1 MKRLFNNLRFRS
13 KIIWIFGITF
23 FLSTVTSGI
32 FYYRY
37 TSHDIEESFTVSAE
51 DVLVQLVDTLD
62 LRFGTIRQRGQGLL
76 TNHTF
81 VVGLSDCLINPSDV
95 NLVKTM
101 GVVSDYLRDLET
113 GENLIH
119 STYIYTDK
127 GEFDNFVRMRDWQ
140 FEFTRSE
147 YYRAYQEHPGNALR
161 WFSVR
166 EDEIFQDNDEV
177 IPYVRRFSVYGYDG
191 EQFLVIQ
198 LKKKELERLL
208 EGKYEFFDKILILD
222 ADGNPVVGSAG
233 LNAGEL
239 LELARQQEPDRR
251 VISGE
256 YRYEGE
262 DYLVTGARLAE
273 NGWQVFGLKSRQSLF
288 GSLKGLRNVIL
299 EMMGVVF
306 AIATAAILFLS
317 HQLTGSLRRL
327 EKRMS
332 FVQNGDFNVRFFY
345 PYKDEVGSLAR
356 GFNYMIE
363 EIQHLVEK
371 QEETIKELKWERD
384 YVAEIQMQKRKAE
397 LNALQA
403 QINPHFLYNTLNAIT
418 WQAADQGAEEISIL
432 SNALGKFFRVSLSKG
447 AEIITLREELEHV
460 TSYLDIQKIR
470 YYSRLSYEIEAD
482 DIWLDC
488 RMIKLILQPLAEN
501 SIYHGIKEKEGTGLI
516 RISVEPVHGD
526 IEPLLRLTVFDNG
539 KGIPEAKL
547 SSLNQALSR
556 GEKER
561 TEGYGIFNVN
571 ERIRLF
577 YGEEYGLQYESVEG
591 EWTRAFVTVPV
602 RESEVDSCIG

>member
-1 MKRLFNNLRFRS
+1 MKKLFNNLRFRS
-13 KIIWIFGITF
+13 KIIWIFGVTF
-23 FLSTVTSGI
+23 FLSTVISGI
-32 FYYRY
+32 FYYQY
-37 TSHDIEESFTVSAE
+37 TSHDIEENFRVSAE

-62 LRFGTIRQRGQGLL
+62 LRFGVIRQRGQGLL

-81 VVGLSDCLINPSDV
+81 VVGLADCLINPSDV
-95 NLVKTM
+95 NQVKTM
-101 GVVSDYLRDLET
+101 GMVSDFLRDLET

-127 GEFDNFVRMRDWQ
+127 GEYDNFVRMRNWD
-140 FEFTRSE
+140 FNFIESE
-147 YYRAYQEHPGNALR
+147 YYRSYRESPGNALR

-166 EDEIFQDNDEV
+166 EDEIFQDSDEV
-177 IPYVRRFSVYGYDG
+177 IPYVRRFSVYGYEG
-191 EQFLVIQ
+191 EQYLVIQ
-198 LKKKELERLL
+198 LKKKELESLL

-222 ADGNPVVGSAG
+222 LAGNTVVGSEG
-233 LNAGEL
+233 LNSGEL
-239 LELARQQEPDRR
+239 LELAQQRDREGR
-251 VISGE
+251 VITSE
-256 YRYEGE
+256 YQYEG
-262 DYLVTGARLAE
+262 DTYLVTCDSLAE
-273 NGWQVFGLKSRQSLF
+273 NGWQVFGLKSKQSLF
-288 GSLKGLRNVIL
+288 GSLQGLRNVIL
-299 EMMGVVF
+299 EMMGVIFVIG
-306 AIATAAILFLS
+306 AAAILFLS
-317 HQLTGSLRRL
+317 HQLTDSLRRL
-327 EKRMS
+327 ERRMS

-371 QEETIKELKWERD
+371 QEETIEELKWERD

-447 AEIITLREELEHV
+447 AEVITLREELEHV

-470 YYSRLSYEIEAD
+470 YYSRLTYEIRAE

-488 RMIKLILQPLAEN
+488 RVIKLILQPLAEN

-516 RISVEPVHGD
+516 RISVEPDLQGPV
-526 IEPLLRLTVFDNG
+526 PLLKMAVWDNG
-539 KGIPEAKL
+539 KGIPAAKL
-547 SSLNQALSR
+547 DYLNGALRR
-556 GEKER
+556 GEKDR

-577 YGEEYGLQYESVEG
+577 YGEEFGLQFESLEG
-591 EWTRAFVTVPV
+591 EWTKAVLTVPV
-602 RESEVDSCIG
+602 RESEVE

>member
-1 MKRLFNNLRFRS
+1 MKKLFNNLRFRS
-13 KIIWIFGITF
+13 KIIWIFGVTF
-23 FLSTVTSGI
+23 LLSTVVSGI

-37 TSHDIEESFTVSAE
+37 TSHDIEENFKVSAE
-51 DVLVQLVDTLD
+51 DVLLQLVDTLD
-62 LRFGTIRQRGQGLL
+62 LRFGVIRQRGQGLL

-95 NLVKTM
+95 NQVKTM
-101 GVVSDYLRDLET
+101 GMVSDFLKDLET

-127 GEFDNFVRMRDWQ
+127 GEYDNFVRMRNW
-140 FEFTRSE
+140 EFDFKESE
-147 YYRAYQEHPGNALR
+147 YYRSYQEYPGNALR

-166 EDEIFQDNDEV
+166 TDEIFQDSDEV
-177 IPYVRRFSVYGYDG
+177 IPYVRRFSVHGYEG
-191 EQFLVIQ
+191 EQYLVIQ
-198 LKKKELERLL
+198 LKKKELESLL

-222 ADGNPVVGSAG
+222 SAGNMVVGSEG
-233 LNAGEL
+233 LNSGEL
-239 LELARQQEPDRR
+239 LALAQQRDAEAQ
-251 VISGE
+251 VITGE
-256 YRYEGE
+256 YQYEG
-262 DYLVTGARLAE
+262 DTYLVTCDSLVE
-273 NGWQVFGLKSRQSLF
+273 NGWQVFGLKSKQSLF
-288 GSLKGLRNVIL
+288 GSLQGLRNVIL
-299 EMMGVVF
+299 EMMGVIFVIG
-306 AIATAAILFLS
+306 AAAILVMS
-317 HQLTGSLRRL
+317 HQLTDSLRRL
-327 EKRMS
+327 ERRMS

-371 QEETIKELKWERD
+371 QEETIEELKWERD

-447 AEIITLREELEHV
+447 AEVITLREELEHV

-470 YYSRLSYEIEAD
+470 YYSRLNYEIQAE

-488 RMIKLILQPLAEN
+488 RVIKLILQPLAEN
-501 SIYHGIKEKEGTGLI
+501 SIYHGIKEKEGAGLI
-516 RISVEPVHGD
+516 KISVELDHQGTV
-526 IEPLLRLTVFDNG
+526 PLLKLVVWDNG
-539 KGIPEAKL
+539 KGIPAAKL
-547 SSLNQALSR
+547 DYLNNALRR
-556 GEKER
+556 GEKDR

-571 ERIRLF
+571 ERVRLF
-577 YGEEYGLQYESVEG
+577 YGEEFGLQYESVEG
-591 EWTRAFVTVPV
+591 EWTRAALTVPV
-602 RESEVDSCIG
+602 RESEVE